1 MLCELSPG
9 IVFSEPLSKERA
21 RMSFQFVV
29 LDNR

>member
-1 MLCELSPG
+1 MLCELSLG

-21 RMSFQFVV
+21 RVSFQFVV